1 LLSKPVTAT
10 VIRIE
15 EIKKSQLTTIFTANG
30 LEIRKRLLTKDEE
43 PNPSFEM
50 VVVSVEEKTAKI
62 RAEQKVKVG
71 DKISSR
77 YKPKFSDR

>member
-1 LLSKPVTAT
+1 MLSKPVTAT